1 MLYAYLRKLYAVLGC
16 CQAGCQPEGGA
27 SADMA
32 DSEPQP
38 GGAGL
43 PGNVAG
49 LPGSVAGLPGS
60 VGGLPGNVAGLPG
73 SVAAAWGVRERPHK
87 GPKPAPSLS
96 RIVAAAVRV
105 ADTEGL
111 DAVSMGRVAA
121 ELGTAPMSLYRH
133 VSAKDELLTLMVD
146 AAWDEAPQDPVPG
159 EGWRAGLSR
168 WAWALRTEARRH
180 PWVVRIP
187 VNSLPIMPNEVAW
200 FENARACQAD
210 TGLTEARKASVIML
224 LAGYVRNLA
233 TTEADIAAAIRAS
246 GLTPTRWMASYPRM
260 LAELTDA
267 RRFPALTKFI
277 AAGVFEAEDGP
288 DDEFIFG
295 LDRIL
300 DGVEVLIRART
311 GLPAGG

>member
-1 MLYAYLRKLYAVLGC
+1 
-16 CQAGCQPEGGA
+16 
-27 SADMA
+27 MA
-32 DSEPQP
+32 DAEPQP
-38 GGAGL
+38 GG
-43 PGNVAG
+43 
-49 LPGSVAGLPGS
+49 
-60 VGGLPGNVAGLPG
+60 AGLPG

-87 GPKPAPSLS
+87 GPKPSLSLS

-133 VSAKDELLTLMVD
+133 VSSKEELLTLMVD
-146 AAWDEAPQDPVPG
+146 AAWDEAPGTPVAG
-159 EGWRAGLSR
+159 EGWRAGLAR
-168 WAWALRTEARRH
+168 WAWALRAGARRH

-187 VNSLPIMPNEVAW
+187 LNSLPIMPREVDW
-200 FENARACQAD
+200 FEHALACMGD

-233 TTEADIAAAIRAS
+233 TTEADIMTAIQAS
-246 GLTPTRWMASYPRM
+246 GLSPAEWMASYPRM
-260 LAELTDA
+260 LRQLTDPQ
-267 RRFPALTKFI
+267 RFPALTAFI
-277 AAGVFEAEDGP
+277 AAGVFDAEDGP

-300 DGVEVLIRART
+300 DGIEDLIDGRT
-311 GLPAGG
+311 G

>member
-1 MLYAYLRKLYAVLGC
+1 MSYAYLRKLYAVLGC
-16 CQAGCQPEGGA
+16 WQAGCQPEGGA

-32 DSEPQP
+32 DSESQP

-49 LPGSVAGLPGS
+49 LPGNVAGLPGNVAGLPGGVAGLPGS

-87 GPKPAPSLS
+87 GPKPALSLS

-133 VSAKDELLTLMVD
+133 VSSKEELLTLMVD
-146 AAWDEAPQDPVPG
+146 AAWDEAPGTPVAG
-159 EGWRAGLSR
+159 EGWRAGLAR
-168 WAWALRTEARRH
+168 WAWALRAGAQRH

-187 VNSLPIMPNEVAW
+187 LNSLPIMPNEVAW
-200 FENARACQAD
+200 FENALACLAD
-210 TGLTEARKASVIML
+210 TELTEGRKASVI
-224 LAGYVRNLA
+224 
-233 TTEADIAAAIRAS
+233 
-246 GLTPTRWMASYPRM
+246 
-260 LAELTDA
+260 
-267 RRFPALTKFI
+267 
-277 AAGVFEAEDGP
+277 
-288 DDEFIFG
+288 
-295 LDRIL
+295 
-300 DGVEVLIRART
+300 
-311 GLPAGG
+311 

>member
-1 MLYAYLRKLYAVLGC
+1 
-16 CQAGCQPEGGA
+16 
-27 SADMA
+27 MA
-32 DSEPQP
+32 DAEPQPGAAGVP

-43 PGNVAG
+43 PGG
-49 LPGSVAGLPGS
+49 
-60 VGGLPGNVAGLPG
+60 
-73 SVAAAWGVRERPHK
+73 VAAAWGVRERPHK
-87 GPKPAPSLS
+87 GPRPALSLS

-121 ELGTAPMSLYRH
+121 EVGTAPMSLYRH
-133 VSAKDELLTLMVD
+133 VSSKEELLTLMVD
-146 AAWDEAPQDPVPG
+146 TAWGPAPKTAAPETAAPG

-187 VNSLPIMPNEVAW
+187 LNSLPIMPNEVAW
-200 FENARACQAD
+200 FENALACLAD

-224 LAGYVRNLA
+224 LAGDVRNLA

-246 GLTPTRWMASYPRM
+246 GLTPTEWMASYPRM

-267 RRFPALTKFI
+267 RRFPALAKFI

-300 DGVEVLIRART
+300 DGVEILIRR
-311 GLPAGG
+311 